1 VSGFREFNTVLRP
14 LVIAFAVLM
23 IARAAPA
30 DEIRKWTDAEGRLHY
45 SVDGS
50 DASAAPSKDE
60 PPVLQGRTVSAE
72 EKFSVHASLRRKEIE
87 SKLAAA
93 ARDLDGIH
101 ERMAA
106 NEARTIQAWAPTV
119 TQDPAAVNAQ
129 RDAFLAVS
137 QFDEDKAEERRR
149 LKREERAKLKEI
161 VALWKEF
168 EALDASVT
176 AQYGSS
182 PEWWRKRLSCG
193 HCPTLAEADVALHGA
208 KPTPKPET
216 SGASDD
222 ENWDDDEQDWQ

>member
-1 VSGFREFNTVLRP
+1 MSGFCEFNGIVRRLA
-14 LVIAFAVLM
+14 IAFAVLL
-23 IARAAPA
+23 IVRAASA
-30 DEIRKWTDAEGRLHY
+30 DEIRKWTDAEGRIHY

-50 DASAAPSKDE
+50 GASPASPSDE
-60 PPVLQGRTVSAE
+60 PPILQGRTVSAE
-72 EKFSVHASLRRKEIE
+72 EKFSVQASLRRREIE
-87 SKLAAA
+87 TKLAAA
-93 ARDLDGIH
+93 GRDLDGIH
-101 ERMAA
+101 ERIAA
-106 NEARTIQAWAPTV
+106 NEARTVQAWAPTV
-119 TQDPAAVNAQ
+119 TEDPAALTAQ

-137 QFDEDKAEERRR
+137 QFEEDKSETRRR

-193 HCPTLAEADVALHGA
+193 QCPTLAEADLALHGG

-216 SGASDD
+216 SGASDNED
-222 ENWDDDEQDWQ
+222 WGDDEDWQ